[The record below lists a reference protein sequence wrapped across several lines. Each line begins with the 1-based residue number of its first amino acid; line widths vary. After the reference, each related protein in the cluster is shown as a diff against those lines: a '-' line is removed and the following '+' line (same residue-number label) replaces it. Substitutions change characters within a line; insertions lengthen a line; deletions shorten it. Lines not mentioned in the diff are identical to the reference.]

1 MSPLLRPITLERQLG
16 QLLLVGFRGVTPAA
30 AAPFLQKM
38 AALNFGGVVLFDV
51 DVPSGSPG
59 RNIESPTQL
68 RKLTAALQEAAPT
81 PLLIAVDQEGGRVAR
96 LNPER
101 GFPPTVSHQELGS
114 RDCLSHTRRS
124 ARVMAQT
131 LADAGINLN
140 FAPCVDVNLN
150 PHNPIIGAKE
160 RSFSADPAVVAR
172 HAVEFIA
179 AHQEYGVLCALKHF
193 PGHGSSRGDSHL
205 GLVDVTE
212 CWSPDELSPF
222 RTLIERDCVD
232 MVMTAHIFNRC
243 WDSNSPATLS
253 PAVIDGM
260 LRSQMGYQGAV
271 ITDDLQMGAIA
282 QHFGLETA
290 VERAII
296 AGADLLMF
304 ANNSAYD
311 AEIGE
316 KVIDILLR
324 LIQEKRLTVERLEQ
338 SWARIRRLKTR
349 LAKKSA

>member
-124 ARVMAQT
+124 AGGRCASCRRVYCRASGIRRSVRAQT
-131 LADAGINLN
+131 FSRPRQFAGR
-140 FAPCVDVNLN
+140 FASRPCRCHRVLVAGRIVAFSDFDRARLRR
-150 PHNPIIGAKE
+150 HGDDGA
-160 RSFSADPAVVAR
+160 
-172 HAVEFIA
+172 
-179 AHQEYGVLCALKHF
+179 HF
-193 PGHGSSRGDSHL
+193 QPLL
-205 GLVDVTE
+205 G
-212 CWSPDELSPF
+212 
-222 RTLIERDCVD
+222 
-232 MVMTAHIFNRC
+232 
-243 WDSNSPATLS
+243 
-253 PAVIDGM
+253 
-260 LRSQMGYQGAV
+260 Q
-271 ITDDLQMGAIA
+271 
-282 QHFGLETA
+282 
-290 VERAII
+290 
-296 AGADLLMF
+296 
-304 ANNSAYD
+304 
-311 AEIGE
+311 
-316 KVIDILLR
+316 
-324 LIQEKRLTVERLEQ
+324 
-338 SWARIRRLKTR
+338 
-349 LAKKSA
+349 